1 MHLATILC
9 GYFNLSVFTVHV
21 SAWISP
27 NFSVDKVLGGSPH
40 SAMCISCAYSA
51 PQLKLFKFFTQS
63 PGKWDN
69 SNGYLVL
76 TFDDITFF
84 SIKPQMDQTGVNY
97 ATVNYYF
104 LRFNQLGTC
113 CTTNSLKISF
123 WGCACDRIEARSK
136 NGLSCWLRM
145 V

>member
-40 SAMCISCAYSA
+40 SAMCLSCAYSA

-63 PGKWDN
+63 PG
-69 SNGYLVL
+69 
-76 TFDDITFF
+76 DDITFF

-104 LRFNQLGTC
+104 
-113 CTTNSLKISF
+113 S
-123 WGCACDRIEARSK
+123 
-136 NGLSCWLRM
+136 
-145 V
+145 